1 MVQLNKNLMVQPLQ
15 YVFLFLN
22 KNLMVQLNKNLMVQ
36 LHVNVVQPPV
46 VQLWFQVVPRAK
58 RVVQIFAPEAS
69 WRCGGRVVG

>member
-1 MVQLNKNLMVQPLQ
+1 MVQPLQ

-46 VQLWFQVVPRAK
+46 VQLWFQVVPRAQG
-58 RVVQIFAPEAS
+58 VVQVFAPEAE
-69 WRCGGRVVG
+69 WWCGGGVVG